1 MSNSK
6 SIGNAFQRRLDA
18 ELTKSAVCAPA
29 RPSAVRHTL
38 GSPSQG
44 TLSRGSESVRSGLMA
59 WLRARESGDQR
70 EKMQPSLMVERMG
83 LFPSSGEICRQVT
96 DPLAVLE
103 RIKTLHAAL
112 ALEIDEVE
120 GLKLVLNDWRCKLR
134 ISPTESAISLHV
146 ESRGDVA
153 LMQAKTSEL
162 LDQIDGRRG
171 EHAGL

>member
-1 MSNSK
+1 MSNATFIS
-6 SIGNAFQRRLDA
+6 GEFQSRLDA
-18 ELTKSAVCAPA
+18 ELTNTTTCRPA
-29 RPSAVRHTL
+29 RLRVVGHTA
-38 GSPSQG
+38 GSLSHGNLSQD
-44 TLSRGSESVRSGLMA
+44 SESGRSGLMT
-59 WLRARESGDQR
+59 WLRACERGHRRDKAE
-70 EKMQPSLMVERMG
+70 PSLMVERMG
-83 LFPSSGEICRQVT
+83 LFPSSGEICRKVT
-96 DPLAVLE
+96 DPRAVLE

-134 ISPTESAISLHV
+134 VSPTESVISLRV

-162 LDQIDGRRG
+162 LHQIGGRRA